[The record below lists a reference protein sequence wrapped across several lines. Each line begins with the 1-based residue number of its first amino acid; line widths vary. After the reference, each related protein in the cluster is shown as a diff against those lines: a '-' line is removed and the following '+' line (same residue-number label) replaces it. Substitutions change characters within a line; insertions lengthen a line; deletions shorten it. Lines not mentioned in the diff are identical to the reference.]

1 MTSARTVRWGI
12 VGPGRIARLVVR
24 DFVHVEGAEAVA
36 VASRSLDRAQAF
48 AEEFGLA
55 TAYGS
60 YREII
65 AADDIDVLY
74 IATPHPQHLMIALA
88 ALEAGRAVLVEK
100 TFTATLAGAE
110 QVVAAAREH
119 GVFAMEAMWTR
130 FQPAIV
136 AARTLIEDGVIGEV
150 RQVQADLGVDR
161 PFDPADRI
169 YDPTQGGGALLDL
182 GVYVVS
188 FAQYFLGTPDR
199 VEATGS
205 LAPTGVDT
213 EAGLLL
219 GYADGRAATLLATI
233 RHQTPGAARIHG
245 TDGWIDVHPRF
256 HHPSTIVLTRRGHD
270 PETITRPP
278 RGGGYSHELAEVTQA
293 VAAGRLESTVMPL
306 ADTLAVQRILEE
318 AGRQLGVTQ
327 HDDTEM
333 TL

>member
-1 MTSARTVRWGI
+1 MSSARTLRWGI
-12 VGPGRIARLVVR
+12 VGPGRIARNVVQ

-36 VASRSLDRAQAF
+36 VASRSTERAQAF
-48 AEEFGLA
+48 ADEFGLA

-65 AADDIDVLY
+65 AAEDVDVLY
-74 IATPHPQHLMIALA
+74 IATPHPQHQVVAVA
-88 ALEAGRAVLVEK
+88 ALEAGKAVLVEK
-100 TFTATLAGAE
+100 TFTATVAGAE
-110 QVVAAAREH
+110 RVVAAAREH

-136 AARTLIEDGVIGEV
+136 AARTLIADGAIGEV

-161 PFDPADRI
+161 PFDPADRL
-169 YDPTQGGGALLDL
+169 YDPAQGGGALLDL

-199 VEATGS
+199 VEAHGS
-205 LAPTGVDT
+205 LAPTGVDA
-213 EAGLLL
+213 EAGILL
-219 GYADGRAATLLATI
+219 GYEDGRAATLLVSVK
-233 RHQTPGAARIHG
+233 HQTPGAARIHG
-245 TDGWIDVHPRF
+245 TDGWIDVRPRF
-256 HHPSTIVLTRRGHD
+256 HHPTTIVLTRRGHD

-278 RGGGYSHELAEVTQA
+278 SGGGYAHELAEVTQA
-293 VAAGRLESTVMPL
+293 VAAGRLESAVMPL

-318 AGRQLGVTQ
+318 ASGQLGVTQ
-327 HDDTEM
+327 HEDTEM